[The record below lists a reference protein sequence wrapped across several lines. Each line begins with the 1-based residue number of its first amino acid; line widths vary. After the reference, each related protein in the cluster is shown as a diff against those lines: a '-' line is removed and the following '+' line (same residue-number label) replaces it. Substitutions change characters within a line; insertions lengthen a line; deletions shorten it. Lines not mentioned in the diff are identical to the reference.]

1 MKKTRAMI
9 FFLLLTA
16 AVFYA
21 PPLLAFNVSST
32 YVFLFVSI
40 PTVTFGLSLI
50 YSIINGFHILYP
62 VLAGATFFLVP
73 VYFFELSKITSL
85 KLAGAAALVV
95 LTGNIAGTLIYA
107 IVNKITGVSKFKKQ
121 KKTSGRPE
129 RIHSS
134 AAEDSTLHD
143 HASAESPKLN
153 PSIQARRSPDF
164 YRRNNDRSDCIDN
177 FDSDNYGL

>member
-95 LTGNIAGTLIYA
+95 LTGNIAGMTC
-107 IVNKITGVSKFKKQ
+107 Q
-121 KKTSGRPE
+121 
-129 RIHSS
+129 
-134 AAEDSTLHD
+134 
-143 HASAESPKLN
+143 SPVM
-153 PSIQARRSPDF
+153 PGFMEQ
-164 YRRNNDRSDCIDN
+164 
-177 FDSDNYGL
+177 